1 MTTSKYSPEELRNMA
16 RHAIEQRQAGSPRYE
31 VFLLMLMMRLGMFDH
46 ATVEAKIKEL
56 AQ

>member
-31 VFLLMLMMRLGMFDH
+31 VFLLMLMMRLGTMDRG
-46 ATVEAKIKEL
+46 AIETQIKEL
-56 AQ
+56 AK

>member
-1 MTTSKYSPEELRNMA
+1 MTTSKYSPEELRKMA
-16 RHAIEQRQAGSPRYE
+16 RHAIAQRDIGSPRYE
-31 VFLLMLMMRLGMFDH
+31 AFLLMLMMRLGTFDR

>member
-1 MTTSKYSPEELRNMA
+1 MTTSKYSPEELRKMA
-16 RHAIEQRQAGSPRYE
+16 RHAIAQRDIGSPRYE
-31 VFLLMLMMRLGMFDH
+31 VFLLMLMMRLGTFDR